1 MPDPIILVLDASR
14 GQRNQK
20 SCHSQQRT
28 AKMVA
33 NCIQSEYCSW
43 LSGHGWVEKQRI
55 VFIVKTEGG

>member
-43 LSGHGWVEKQRI
+43 LSGHGWVEK
-55 VFIVKTEGG
+55 